1 MQMALRFAAAMV
13 FVAVAGCANE
23 NTTPRDSVVV
33 SVSAYGPDNFG
44 LHKHGVGASYDV
56 RDTDS
61 RTPLAF
67 PPMDLRACNASNTAC
82 ALGYGVID
90 GFAEVVSTNATDATV
105 TINLKYQV
113 GRSYSFDA
121 NGQRFK
127 QEVPSD
133 VQALQANQVIS
144 KHYELAYGEV
154 VRLPLQYGV
163 EVALCAMKKTA
174 GELTPDRRV
183 CQER

>member
-67 PPMDLRACNASNTAC
+67 PRWICVHVTLPTLRVH
-82 ALGYGVID
+82 LGMG
-90 GFAEVVSTNATDATV
+90 
-105 TINLKYQV
+105 
-113 GRSYSFDA
+113 
-121 NGQRFK
+121 
-127 QEVPSD
+127 
-133 VQALQANQVIS
+133 
-144 KHYELAYGEV
+144 
-154 VRLPLQYGV
+154 
-163 EVALCAMKKTA
+163 
-174 GELTPDRRV
+174 
-183 CQER
+183 